1 MEKVKKISD
10 IVFKA
15 VENSDVFCVVTDD
28 KGEILYLNNGALKI
42 TGYPEEKL
50 IGNVIYLILIN
61 ASDIEE
67 FLNTGK
73 IFKGFIQGKKSS
85 GETFYLYSEIYPIKE
100 NNKLKGFVYLGEKIL
115 EKEKLE
121 KFSTGEEFDIVTGI
135 PHEKAFSTII
145 ATHIKRYNEPF
156 SLMVINICGFA
167 DIALT
172 YGQEFSETL
181 LKEVGERIKTLLPY
195 KSFIGKTA
203 SDAFLIVFWGSS
215 KQETGFFITEIF
227 EHFCKPFIIGEK
239 SIIITVN
246 IGISSFPEDGK
257 TFNELLNKANIAL
270 LRAKK
275 QGENTFSIYEEKLER
290 EIRNSVSQKEKL
302 AEILKERRFLLFVQ
316 PYYLASTKEVSGAE
330 VLLRIKNNENIESIA
345 NVIDF
350 LEASGLI
357 LKVEDYLFDEIKK
370 IGPKIKIPLSINI
383 SAKSF
388 VSSEIFSKLAD
399 LRKTLG
405 YPFACEITERL
416 FLEKNVL
423 EIIKKIKELDIKI
436 AIDDFGTGYSSFSYI
451 ENFPVDII
459 KIDIGFV
466 RRMLDEPKAL
476 AIVQTIID
484 IGKRLGIKTLA
495 EGVENKEQF
504 RILRLL
510 MCDYVQGYYLSK
522 PFPIESLVM

>member
-1 MEKVKKISD
+1 M
-10 IVFKA
+10 
-15 VENSDVFCVVTDD
+15 
-28 KGEILYLNNGALKI
+28 
-42 TGYPEEKL
+42 
-50 IGNVIYLILIN
+50 
-61 ASDIEE
+61 
-67 FLNTGK
+67 
-73 IFKGFIQGKKSS
+73 
-85 GETFYLYSEIYPIKE
+85 
-100 NNKLKGFVYLGEKIL
+100 
-115 EKEKLE
+115 
-121 KFSTGEEFDIVTGI
+121 
-135 PHEKAFSTII
+135 
-145 ATHIKRYNEPF
+145 
-156 SLMVINICGFA
+156 
-167 DIALT
+167 
-172 YGQEFSETL
+172 
-181 LKEVGERIKTLLPY
+181 
-195 KSFIGKTA
+195 
-203 SDAFLIVFWGSS
+203 
-215 KQETGFFITEIF
+215 
-227 EHFCKPFIIGEK
+227 
-239 SIIITVN
+239 
-246 IGISSFPEDGK
+246 
-257 TFNELLNKANIAL
+257 
-270 LRAKK
+270 
-275 QGENTFSIYEEKLER
+275 
-290 EIRNSVSQKEKL
+290 
-302 AEILKERRFLLFVQ
+302 
-316 PYYLASTKEVSGAE
+316 
-330 VLLRIKNNENIESIA
+330 
-345 NVIDF
+345 IDF

-405 YPFACEITERL
+405 YPFVCEITERL